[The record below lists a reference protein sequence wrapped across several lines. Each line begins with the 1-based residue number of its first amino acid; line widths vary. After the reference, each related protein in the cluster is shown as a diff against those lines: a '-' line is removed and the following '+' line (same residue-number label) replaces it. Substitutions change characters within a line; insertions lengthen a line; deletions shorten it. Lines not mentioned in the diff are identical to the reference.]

1 MLVCDTKAYSFH
13 LNETKMMILSG
24 SEEVYD
30 GFKKI
35 LDVLLLS
42 SRKDF
47 SSKILLFMK
56 RLIEDLSVESP
67 GREFLGNMFSHL
79 LSSID
84 SKSRKV
90 RKASIFLIRMVL
102 ESENFM
108 SKDVLTKISER
119 LFDRDKEV
127 RKEAIRILSD
137 SQNQDLGPKMKVVH
151 VFKDLIRFDPSPE
164 VRREVLKVI
173 QINEIT
179 RNCIIERCID
189 SDLAAR
195 KVFYL
200 SIFDKLKLSEI
211 NKDRRI
217 FLMEKA
223 YLEREFD
230 VEGLFVDKIFDEYDP
245 KENLNQVVK
254 MFYNGKNTKTLEQF
268 LFSIFDRIEYEC
280 GDLPELE
287 VSSFILRTYLS
298 FKDQRFGRD
307 SLNLPDLSLFVSHI
321 YTMCSDSIGVSSD
334 QLDERMPIIK
344 NLFATLRFYDFF
356 TEESRKFIMS
366 AIYKLLTK
374 IGSETII
381 EECVILSKIACED
394 EFATFMG
401 SIISKTMKNNMM
413 ESCMMICKYIM
424 KYMSETPGEIHSA
437 IINEVVLDNMDSD
450 LKRHGLEILFFYC
463 LTEMKDDYLKIIIE
477 SGNIE
482 MCTDLYVNTGY
493 TMIRDPLCRLLDD
506 KIVDESEEI
515 IFPISKLLLFE
526 DRAENDKYLKYILT
540 RYYVTEDDHVK
551 QYCFVFFHEY
561 FYKSSESLLRVF
573 CEVLSSLESFKAVFI
588 DQSLYWIANSTRKMG
603 SQILFYNVC
612 IYIIKRYDSIPINI
626 FLNVLDRI
634 EVMCLW
640 DSNLTKKIIY
650 CCGMIIKKIDGRSN
664 VINGIIGRLMGIDD
678 NEPIDKDSIQEVRND
693 LGM

>member
-1 MLVCDTKAYSFH
+1 
-13 LNETKMMILSG
+13 
-24 SEEVYD
+24 
-30 GFKKI
+30 
-35 LDVLLLS
+35 
-42 SRKDF
+42 
-47 SSKILLFMK
+47 
-56 RLIEDLSVESP
+56 
-67 GREFLGNMFSHL
+67 
-79 LSSID
+79 
-84 SKSRKV
+84 
-90 RKASIFLIRMVL
+90 
-102 ESENFM
+102 
-108 SKDVLTKISER
+108 
-119 LFDRDKEV
+119 
-127 RKEAIRILSD
+127 
-137 SQNQDLGPKMKVVH
+137 
-151 VFKDLIRFDPSPE
+151 
-164 VRREVLKVI
+164 
-173 QINEIT
+173 
-179 RNCIIERCID
+179 
-189 SDLAAR
+189 
-195 KVFYL
+195 
-200 SIFDKLKLSEI
+200 
-211 NKDRRI
+211 
-217 FLMEKA
+217 MEKA
-223 YLEREFD
+223 CLERGFD
-230 VEGLFVDKIFDEYDP
+230 VKGLFVDKIFDEYDP
-245 KENLNQVVK
+245 KGNLNQVVE
-254 MFYNGKNTKTLEQF
+254 MFYNGKNTKILEQF

-287 VSSFILRTYLS
+287 VSSFILKTYLS

-307 SLNLPDLSLFVSHI
+307 SLNLPDLSLFVGHI

-394 EFATFMG
+394 EFATLMG

-463 LTEMKDDYLKIIIE
+463 LTEMKDDYLKIIIDSE
-477 SGNIE
+477 NIE

-493 TMIRDPLCRLLDD
+493 TMIRDPLCKLLDD
-506 KIVDESEEI
+506 KMADESEDI
-515 IFPISKLLLFE
+515 ILPISKLLLFE
-526 DRAENDKYLKYILT
+526 DRVENDKYLKYILT
-540 RYYVTEDDHVK
+540 KYYVTEDDHVK

-588 DQSLYWIANSTRKMG
+588 DQCLYWIANSTRKMG
-603 SQILFYNVC
+603 SQVLFYNVC

-650 CCGMIIKKIDGRSN
+650 RCGMIIKKMGGRSN
-664 VINGIIGRLMGIDD
+664 VINGVIGRLMGIDD

-693 LGM
+693 FGM